1 MPANLPAEWY
11 ATERK
16 YLEAKTI
23 EEKIMW
29 LEKLISLTPKHKG
42 TENLLAE
49 LRRRL
54 AKLKKYAEKQKKKTS
69 KPLFEFKKEG
79 DILISFLGVANSGKS
94 YIINKIANSSLESTE
109 KPFET
114 QIPKNFVVIK
124 EGVAFQL
131 VEIPSTFQNEFLF
144 IPRISEFNIFVY
156 DLSQSIEIQEEVMK
170 NLREKGINFLVLKNF
185 KSEIFELEGQ
195 KIKLDELL
203 KIIWN
208 KSNKIRVFTK
218 PPNKQVEE
226 KAIVLEK
233 GSRVLDAIEEI
244 NEKLVDKVKY
254 VKIIRRNE
262 IKKVGLNFELEDGD
276 IIEIKFSI

>member
-276 IIEIKFSI
+276 IIEIKFLI